1 MFGLVLSCWAGLG
14 CCCCC
19 YVVVVVF
26 YFWVDFILSFS
37 LPWAFCGWRRHRIL
51 FWNNYSSTVLFPAR
65 DSFFFT
71 FTFTTRC
78 FCFSDTVPTEN
89 SRMQMRSS
97 FCLFVCLLLVLSCP
111 SVGVANDKGQQSGG
125 YTPPKLLYLSST
137 FHIKAKEERRE
148 TSVRGRKMT
157 GYDLVGIVFSVFS
170 NGLRER
176 RVSFGW
182 TEDQLSLFFLFFLF
196 FFLIT
201 QPN

>member
-26 YFWVDFILSFS
+26 YFRVDFILSFS

-65 DSFFFT
+65 DSFFFF

-157 GYDLVGIVFSVFS
+157 GYDSLELCLVFS
-170 NGLRER
+170 RTAC
-176 RVSFGW
+176 VSGGFLLA
-182 TEDQLSLFFLFFLF
+182 EPRINYLFFSCF
-196 FFLIT
+196 FFSFS
-201 QPN
+201 